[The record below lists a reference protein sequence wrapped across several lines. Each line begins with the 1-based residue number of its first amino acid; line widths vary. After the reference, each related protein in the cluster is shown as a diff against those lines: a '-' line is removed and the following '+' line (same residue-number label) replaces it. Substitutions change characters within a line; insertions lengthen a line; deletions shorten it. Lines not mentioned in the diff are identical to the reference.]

1 MTAFRA
7 DGRVALV
14 TGAGPNNGHA
24 IALALAG
31 AGAVVAVSD
40 KRKEHSVAGADAINA
55 AGGRAIAVPI
65 DITDLD
71 AVRAGVAQ
79 VEDELGPVDI
89 LVNNAGTIE
98 PRDGMSGG
106 QLGQFIDSDPSVW
119 HRWIDLNLYG
129 SLYCVHAVLP
139 KMVARGW
146 GRVIQISA
154 GGASRGMSSG
164 HSMYGAG
171 KAAIEAAMRHIAIEN
186 ATRGVTANSLALG
199 PMDIVGAVHNPA
211 LDAIRAAIPIGRQGR
226 PDEAAAAVVWLASD
240 ACEWMTGQTIHL
252 NGGLYQGR

>member
-1 MTAFRA
+1 
-7 DGRVALV
+7 
-14 TGAGPNNGHA
+14 
-24 IALALAG
+24 
-31 AGAVVAVSD
+31 
-40 KRKEHSVAGADAINA
+40 VAGADAICA

-79 VEDELGPVDI
+79 VENELGSVDI

-98 PRDGMSGG
+98 PRNGMSGG
-106 QLGQFIDSDPSVW
+106 QLGQFIDSDPLIW

-129 SLYCVHAVLP
+129 SLYCIHSVLP
-139 KMVARGW
+139 QMVARGW

-154 GGASRGMSSG
+154 GGAARGMSSG

-171 KAAIEAAMRHIAIEN
+171 KAAIEAAVRHIAIEN
-186 ATRGVTANSLALG
+186 AKRGVTANSLALG
-199 PMDIVGAVHNPA
+199 PMDMGDAVHNPE
-211 LDAIRAAIPIGRQGR
+211 LDAIRASVPIGRQGR
-226 PDEAAAAVVWLASD
+226 PEEVGAAVVWLASD

-252 NGGLYQGR
+252 NGGIYQGR